1 MKSSSDKV
9 KVRSNNSVPHFQSV
23 FNSLDTTSGT
33 CQKGDEEEKENDDDD
48 GYGKVADDKSWRST
62 IMGRSLTRTQSAET
76 LVRPPGPVNY
86 IIVIIS

>member
-1 MKSSSDKV
+1 MKSSSDRV
-9 KVRSNNSVPHFQSV
+9 KVRSNERVPNFQSV
-23 FNSLDTTSGT
+23 LNSSDTTSGT

-62 IMGRSLTRTQSAET
+62 IMGWSLTRTQSAET